1 MPHHPTLIPSAPYLQ
16 ADNLGKS
23 YGENNV
29 LNGITFSLERG
40 KCLALLGPSGCGK
53 STLLNILAGL
63 LPADQGR
70 VLLDGQVIEDAA
82 TGQNL
87 PAQQRRFSVVFQDL
101 SLWPHMTVAE
111 NVAFGL
117 RNQGL
122 GGDELHRRVDEALK
136 RVEIYPLRHRE
147 PVTLSGGQQQRV
159 AIARAIVVEPSVLLM
174 DEPLAA
180 LDANLR
186 ETMRDEI
193 AGLIRRL
200 NITTIYVTH
209 DHTEALTIAHQVAV
223 MSEGNIEQIAPPR
236 TIYDHPATTFVASF
250 LGSANAFLYTYEMEA
265 LRDSSG
271 ELLFP
276 PRPVGEKP
284 CYLMVRR
291 EHVRIIPERQ
301 ADEFP
306 VEELIQWKAT
316 CVKNTFS
323 GERYEV
329 QAVTAKG
336 EVFRGFTREP
346 LPLDHSVI
354 VEFDPRQVMLVEK

>member
-1 MPHHPTLIPSAPYLQ
+1 MPTTPPASSSAPYLQ
-16 ADNLGKS
+16 ADQLGKF
-23 YGENNV
+23 YGENRV
-29 LNGITFSLERG
+29 LNGISFSLERG

-63 LPADQGR
+63 LPADEGR
-70 VLLDGQVIEDAA
+70 VLLDGKVIEEAV
-82 TGQNL
+82 TGVSL
-87 PAQQRRFSVVFQDL
+87 PAQHRRFSVVFQDL

-111 NVAFGL
+111 NVGFGL
-117 RNQGL
+117 DNQRL
-122 GGDELHRRVDEALK
+122 ADDEKHRRVDEALK
-136 RVEIYPLRHRE
+136 RVEIYPLRHRH
-147 PVTLSGGQQQRV
+147 PATLSGGQQQRV

-223 MSEGNIEQIAPPR
+223 MNEGNIEQIAAPR
-236 TIYDHPATTFVASF
+236 KIYDEPATTFVASF
-250 LGSANAFLYTYEMEA
+250 LGSANAFLYTYEMQA
-265 LRDSSG
+265 LQNSSG
-271 ELLFP
+271 EALFP
-276 PRPVGEKP
+276 PRPVSTQH

-291 EHVRIIPERQ
+291 EHVRIIPVGQ

-306 VEELIQWKAT
+306 IEDLIQWKAT

-346 LPLDHSVI
+346 LPLDQPVL

>member
-1 MPHHPTLIPSAPYLQ
+1 MPYLQ
-16 ADNLGKS
+16 AENVGKM
-23 YGENNV
+23 YGDTRV
-29 LNGITFSLERG
+29 LNGISFSLERG

-63 LPADQGR
+63 LPADEGK
-70 VLLDGQVIEDAA
+70 VLLDGKVIEDAA
-82 TGQNL
+82 TGLSL
-87 PAQQRRFSVVFQDL
+87 PAQKRRFSVVFQDL

-117 RNQGL
+117 EYLGL
-122 GGDELHRRVDEALK
+122 GNEEKHRRVDEALK
-136 RVEIYPLRHRE
+136 RVEIFPLRHRH
-147 PVTLSGGQQQRV
+147 PITLSGGQQQRV

-223 MSEGNIEQIAPPR
+223 MKEGSIEQIAEPR
-236 TIYDHPATTFVASF
+236 KIYDEPATTFVASF
-250 LGSANAFLYTYEMEA
+250 LGSANAFLYSYEMEA
-265 LRDSSG
+265 LRNSSG

-276 PRPVGEKP
+276 PRPAGNWH
-284 CYLMVRR
+284 LLVRR
-291 EHVRIIPERQ
+291 EHVRIIPVSQ

-306 VEELIQWKAT
+306 IEDLIQWKAT

-329 QAVTAKG
+329 QAVTPKG

-346 LPLDHSVI
+346 LPLDHPVL